1 MPDKIHIYFVPGL
14 GASSSIFDFLKLP
27 SEKFELHFLEWLIPE
42 SANEKLEHYV
52 KRLIIG
58 IKHPNPVL
66 VGVSFGGIIVQ
77 EISRYIDTNKVI
89 IISSIKDLNEIP
101 KRMKIVKITKVYKLF
116 PAKKIARTG
125 DFSTFK
131 FNKTIQKRIE
141 IYNKYLNVRDENY
154 LKWSIHN
161 VLSWRPSSVTNDIV
175 HIHGSKD
182 EIFPIKYINDCIVIE
197 GGTHVMILNKAKRI
211 STILEDIF

>member
-77 EISRYIDTNKVI
+77 EMSKYIDTEKVI
-89 IISSIKDLNEIP
+89 IISSIKNFHEIP
-101 KRMKIVKITKVYKLF
+101 KRLKILKITKAYKLF

-182 EIFPIKYINDCIVIE
+182 EIFPIKYIKDCIVIE